1 MRIINNKKQK
11 SGFMFNKK
19 MPVTFWRRSS
29 ITLVSLFLL
38 SSCAS
43 YHPQPLPKQV
53 DLAKNLGVLSVKA
66 NKLMGKQMNHHEV
79 DLTDGLDLTEVAILA
94 VLGNPELKSKRAQ
107 IEVAGAQAF
116 AAGLLPDPQLA
127 VNHDKPSGNATGLV
141 DAIGIGLSFDITRL
155 ITQQARIDAK
165 HNAQTEI
172 NLELLWQ
179 EWQVIQQAR
188 SLAVRFQF
196 EEQQLV
202 LLKNMNVLYKSRYL
216 RSKKGLAQGN
226 VTLDVNGI
234 DLTAVLDSLS
244 QTSQLEQKHNQTR
257 YQLNLLLGLQPDVVV
272 SLAKIETNISPNR
285 NLIKSRLQK
294 LADIRPDLLALKAGY
309 QSQEANV
316 RAAIMAQFPS
326 FSIGINQA
334 RDTGGLHTRGYT
346 VGLNLPLFDG
356 NRGVIAIE
364 RATREKLS
372 REYQARLSQTKSDIN
387 RLLKLQTIV
396 EKLRNKLNI
405 YLPRLQVLV
414 KRATKAYRRG
424 DIGALTFLNMESTW
438 VNKRLELI
446 SMQQTLWENRIALQT
461 LLALPDNNLPLV
473 SNSFIKN
480 KI

>member
-1 MRIINNKKQK
+1 MSNKGK
-11 SGFMFNKK
+11 S
-19 MPVTFWRRSS
+19 VIYLRRPT
-29 ITLVSLFLL
+29 ITLISLIFL

-43 YHPQPLPKQV
+43 YHPQPLPQQV
-53 DLAKNLGVLSVKA
+53 ALAKSLSALTVKA
-66 NKLMGKQMNHHEV
+66 NKLMGKQKNRHEV
-79 DLTDGLDLTEVAILA
+79 NLADGLDLTEVAILA
-94 VLGNPELKSKRAQ
+94 VLGNPDLKSKRAQ
-107 IEVAGAQAF
+107 VKVAGAQAF
-116 AAGLLPDPQLA
+116 AAGLLPDPQLSANNDKPVDKTSTA
-127 VNHDKPSGNATGLV
+127 VNALGF
-141 DAIGIGLSFDITRL
+141 GLSFDITRL
-155 ITQQARIDAK
+155 ITRQARIDAK
-165 HNAQTEI
+165 QNAQTGV

-196 EEQQLV
+196 EEEQLA
-202 LLKNMNVLYKSRYL
+202 LLQNMNVLYQSRYL
-216 RSKKGLAQGN
+216 RSKKGLAEGN

-244 QTSQLEQKHNQTR
+244 QTSQLEQKHNTTR
-257 YQLNLLLGLQPDVVV
+257 YQLNLLLGLQSDAVIP
-272 SLAKIETNISPNR
+272 LAKIETNVPLNR
-285 NLIKSRLQK
+285 NLIKSQLQK

-346 VGLNLPLFDG
+346 IGLNLPLFDG

-387 RLLKLQTIV
+387 QLLKLQTIV

-424 DIGALTFLNMESTW
+424 DIGALIFLNMESTW

-473 SNSFIKN
+473 SDSSIKN